1 MGQCASCQTTR
12 LVACKVMRNDDV
24 CDCVPVYFIIQSHFN
39 ALILPFRPCMMM
51 LSIERV
57 TSCWRFFY
65 KLHVLWDV
73 SSCWKPCR
81 AKKQTTYMAILRIKQ
96 SICWCRTWN
105 IHIYEF
111 ILVLLGN
118 LTEFKNK
125 QFSLTLCYNE
135 WIYLY
140 LWFITYIWSISSN
153 KWEKAN
159 SRLLWSASH
168 YRLREEHLMA
178 SRISRFGSTIKRVLF
193 EEYV

>member
-1 MGQCASCQTTR
+1 MRQCASCQTTR
-12 LVACKVMRNDDV
+12 LVAWKVMRNDDV
-24 CDCVPVYFIIQSHFN
+24 YDCVSVCFIMQSHVK

-57 TSCWRFFY
+57 TSSWRFFY

-73 SSCWKPCR
+73 DSYWKSCR
-81 AKKQTTYMAILRIKQ
+81 AKKQTTNMAILRIKQ

-125 QFSLTLCYNE
+125 QFSLTPYIIMNGSIYICGLKPTFEAYCPISE
-135 WIYLY
+135 WRQIHVSFGRQITTGFERSIW
-140 LWFITYIWSISSN
+140 WFLKS
-153 KWEKAN
+153 
-159 SRLLWSASH
+159 L
-168 YRLREEHLMA
+168 
-178 SRISRFGSTIKRVLF
+178 VLF